1 MPVKTHKYSNGEV
14 TVVWKPETCIHSAIC
29 FRGLNEVFDPKKRP
43 WVNIQG
49 STTERIVEQVRNCP
63 SGALSYFMKADVQSA
78 EETDTTVRGEVAN
91 IINIEVTPNGPLLVK
106 TDCVVTFSDGR
117 QEIKRGRT
125 ALCRCGGSS
134 NKPYC
139 DGTHRKNGFQG

>member
-29 FRGLNEVFDPKKRP
+29 FRGLHDVFDPQKRP
-43 WVNIQG
+43 WINING
-49 STTERIVEQVRNCP
+49 ATTDKIVEQVRKCP
-63 SGALSYFMKADVQSA
+63 SGALSYFMNAEVESEEAKGKTIKA
-78 EETDTTVRGEVAN
+78 EETN
-91 IINIEVTPNGPLLVK
+91 IINIEVLHNGPLMIK
-106 TDCVVTFSDGR
+106 TGCIVTYSDGR
-117 QEIKRGRT
+117 QEIKKGST

>member
-29 FRGLNEVFDPKKRP
+29 FRGLHDVFDPQRRP
-43 WVNIQG
+43 WVNING
-49 STTERIVEQVRNCP
+49 ASTEKIVEQVRKCP
-63 SGALSYFMKADVQSA
+63 SGALSYFMNAEVERKEAEGETIKA
-78 EETDTTVRGEVAN
+78 EEAN
-91 IINIEVTPNGPLLVK
+91 IINIEVLYNGPLMIK
-106 TDCVVTFSDGR
+106 TDCVVTYSDGR
-117 QEIKRGRT
+117 QEIKNGNT